1 MAQVRGNFTGVT
13 NGESAFQKFCTNPI
27 PAAVAPAA
35 PTPTFKPG
43 DALKNNLILKGFPK
57 PQVIASDGSTAGYY
71 LTNSSNSDVGVISL
85 NTFGPE
91 TPAEMQAV
99 IQTMIA
105 EMRRDGKTKLIVDLQ
120 GNGGGVILNGFDAF
134 RQLFPQTQDVMFTR
148 QRMEPEYVALA
159 QQSSDKAKNF
169 SPATSD
175 ADTINIAENH
185 FNFGF
190 DLNQNRQSFT
200 SFADKFGAITANG
213 DMVTNL
219 QQWDFNDPL
228 LTTNETIGTGMDVTG
243 YGARKNFTQPFSAEN
258 IVMVC
263 IFSQQLE
270 QVTNCNSYMT
280 ERAPRPAF
288 FSVK

>member
-27 PAAVAPAA
+27 PAAVAPAD
-35 PTPTFKPG
+35 PSPTFKPG
-43 DALKNNLILKGFPK
+43 DALKNNLTLKGFPK
-57 PQVIASDGSTAGYY
+57 PQVIASDGSAAGYY

-134 RQLFPQTQDVMFTR
+134 RQLFPQTQDVMFAR
-148 QRMEPEYVALA
+148 QRMQPEYVALA

-200 SFADKFGAITANG
+200 SFADKFGPIAVNG
-213 DMVTNL
+213 DMATNL
-219 QQWDFNDPL
+219 QQWNFNDPL
-228 LTTNETIGTGMDVTG
+228 LTTNETTGTGMDVTG
-243 YGARKNFTQPFSAEN
+243 YGARKNFTQPFAAEN

-263 IFSQQLE
+263 IFSLQQLE
-270 QVTNCNSYMT
+270 
-280 ERAPRPAF
+280 
-288 FSVK
+288 